1 MTIKAKIDEL
11 LEQVQLPRERVN
23 GILVLS
29 VQDNTV
35 IYSKD
40 IDKPEDKASM
50 CLSLL
55 SCSTL
60 MAQSFNDS
68 AIKLIRSRTESTEY
82 FLVCGKF
89 AADRMIQYNNTNFI
103 R

>member
-1 MTIKAKIDEL
+1 MTIKAKVDEL
-11 LEQVQLPRERVN
+11 LDQIQLPRERVN
-23 GILVLS
+23 GILVIS
-29 VQDNTV
+29 VQDNAV

-40 IDKPEDKASM
+40 VDKPEDKASM

-82 FLVCGKF
+82 FLVCGKYK
-89 AADRMIQYNNTNFI
+89 ADKTVS
-103 R
+103 